1 MNEGQQDGSVTQN
14 TCCHSWPELCPMS
27 SHGRRDLPPE
37 RSPLS
42 LCAASCMLSP
52 IDMHWINTYMH
63 KFIYAHVNV
72 YIALKSTENVGIW
85 IGSLVHKLLGLYGE
99 RDFIIISKNL
109 SLYST
114 RRRSTKTCL
123 WQSTRT
129 FCMFIV
135 LTSSV
140 FSHLADANIYWGI
153 TLKRRVRGKVGQRE
167 RQLDS
172 TCGLHSFTYSILP
185 IRKLKHTARP

>member
-1 MNEGQQDGSVTQN
+1 MNEGQQDGSGSQGA
-14 TCCHSWPELCPMS
+14 CCYSWPELCPMG

-37 RSPLS
+37 RSPLG

-52 IDMHWINTYMH
+52 IDMHCINTYMH
-63 KFIYAHVNV
+63 KFIHAHVNV
-72 YIALKSTENVGIW
+72 YVALKYTENVGIW

-109 SLYST
+109 SLYSS

-129 FCMFIV
+129 FCMLFII

-140 FSHLADANIYWGI
+140 FSHLADAKIYWGI
-153 TLKRRVRGKVGQRE
+153 TLKGEKEARLDRG
-167 RQLDS
+167 
-172 TCGLHSFTYSILP
+172 T
-185 IRKLKHTARP
+185 TARLGMWTWQLHLLNIAH

>member
-1 MNEGQQDGSVTQN
+1 MNEGQQDGSVSQGTS
-14 TCCHSWPELCPMS
+14 CYSWSELCPMG

-42 LCAASCMLSP
+42 LCAASRMLSP
-52 IDMHWINTYMH
+52 IDMHCINTYMH
-63 KFIYAHVNV
+63 KFIHAHVNV
-72 YIALKSTENVGIW
+72 YVALKYTENAGIW

-109 SLYST
+109 SLYSS

-129 FCMFIV
+129 FCMLFII

-140 FSHLADANIYWGI
+140 FSHLADAKIYWGI
-153 TLKRRVRGKVGQRE
+153 TLKRRERGKVG
-167 RQLDS
+167 
-172 TCGLHSFTYSILP
+172 
-185 IRKLKHTARP
+185 